1 MSGRTVGQALVRTLE
16 ANGVDNVF
24 GPLAMAGRRQ
34 QEIPRL
40 CLLPPLLL
48 RLPTTQAR
56 DAISSLIRKDH
67 RARSRLTM
75 FKKQVS
81 GACCIGR

>member
-16 ANGVDNVF
+16 ANGVDTVF

-48 RLPTTQAR
+48 LPTTQAR
-56 DAISSLIRKDH
+56 DAFH
-67 RARSRLTM
+67 P
-75 FKKQVS
+75 
-81 GACCIGR
+81 